1 MFRSLLL
8 VATLLALPVLAAEVP
23 QAPPA
28 DIALGHAIL
37 KELVETNTTHA
48 LGSSVAAHE
57 LEARLIAAG
66 YSHADVVFLAP
77 ADHPAKGNLV
87 VRVHGRDPGQK
98 PVLFIGH
105 LDVVEARAEDWSVD
119 PFRLTQKDGYF
130 YGRGSMD
137 MKDGDA
143 VLADSLIRLKRE
155 GWVPDR
161 DLIFAFTADEEA
173 GGDANGPAFLL
184 RSHRTLVDAGVV
196 INFDGGGGELRH
208 GRPFVYG
215 VDTAEKV
222 YLTFRVEAT
231 SPGGHG
237 SLPIPGNPIE
247 RISAGLVRLAAYHFP
262 VVTTATT
269 RAGFAFEATLEQ
281 GSKREDLMAV
291 SREPPDLAA
300 AERLSREVGY
310 NAELRTT
317 CVPTLISG
325 GHAENALPQRAQATI
340 QCRMMPSDNAADV
353 ENRIRTALA
362 DSEIALRPDV
372 AAIQAP
378 ESPLQPAVMNRIET
392 VVHTLW
398 PGVPVVPAM
407 ATGFSDGRQFRGAG
421 MATYSAGG
429 EWFEQGENRAHGRDE
444 RVGVESFD
452 QNLEY
457 AYLLVKAFGRKD

>member
-1 MFRSLLL
+1 MFRPLLL
-8 VATLLALPVLAAEVP
+8 AATMLGSPALAAEIP
-23 QAPPA
+23 QAPPS
-28 DIALGHAIL
+28 DIALGHVIL
-37 KELVETNTTHA
+37 KELVETNTTHVF
-48 LGSSVAAHE
+48 GSSVAAHA

-66 YSHADVVFLAP
+66 YSRKDVVFLAP
-77 ADHPAKGNLV
+77 ADHPTKGNLV
-87 VRVHGRDPGQK
+87 VRVRGRDHGLK
-98 PVLFIGH
+98 PVMFIGH
-105 LDVVEARAEDWSVD
+105 LDVVEARPEDWSVD
-119 PFRLTQKDGYF
+119 PFKLTLKDGYF

-143 VLADSLIRLKRE
+143 VLAESLIRLKRE
-155 GWVPDR
+155 GWAPDR

-184 RSHRTLVDAGVV
+184 HSHRDMVDAGVV
-196 INFDGGGGELRH
+196 INFDGGGGELRQ
-208 GRPFVYG
+208 GKPFVYG
-215 VDTAEKV
+215 VDTGEKV
-222 YLTFRVEAT
+222 YLTFHVEAT

-237 SLPIPGNPIE
+237 SLPIPGNPID

-262 VVTTATT
+262 VMTTQTT
-269 RAGFAFEATLEQ
+269 RAGFAFQATLEQ
-281 GSKREDLMAV
+281 GSRRDDLLAV
-291 SREPPDLAA
+291 AHEPPDPAA

-353 ENRIRTALA
+353 ETRIRTALA
-362 DSEIALRPDV
+362 DPGIALRV
-372 AAIQAP
+372 EVSAIQAP

-429 EWFEQGENRAHGRDE
+429 EWFEEGENRAHGRDE
-444 RVGVESFD
+444 RVSVRSFD

-457 AYLLVKAFGRKD
+457 AYLLVKAFGRGD